1 MRGGKIKRKNIE
13 KCRRLRRDQTEA
25 EKKLWSILRNRQV
38 DGVTFRRQFSIGNYM
53 LDFYA
58 PQYGLG
64 IEADG
69 GEHYTGRGKEK
80 DQTRARELFKSGVE
94 LLRFSD
100 HEILTNIE
108 GVWEVIEKSLRKKRD
123 TPSPPSSPPRVEEA
137 RNRKR

>member
-1 MRGGKIKRKNIE
+1 M
-13 KCRRLRRDQTEA
+13 LRD
-25 EKKLWSILRNRQV
+25 RQV
-38 DGVTFRRQFSIGNYM
+38 DGVKFRRQFSIGNYM
-53 LDFYA
+53 VDFYA

-69 GEHYTGRGKEK
+69 GQHYTDKGKEN
-80 DQTRARELFKSGVE
+80 DERRAVELFKSGVG

-108 GVWEVIEKSLRKKRD
+108 GVYEVIEKALGKKRD

>member
-1 MRGGKIKRKNIE
+1 MKRKNIE

-25 EKKLWSILRNRQV
+25 EKKLWSMLRDRQV
-38 DGVTFRRQFSIGNYM
+38 DGVKFRRQFSIGNYM
-53 LDFYA
+53 VDFYA

-69 GEHYTGRGKEK
+69 GQHYTDRGKEN
-80 DQTRARELFKSGVE
+80 DERRAVELFKSGVG

-108 GVWEVIEKSLRKKRD
+108 GVYEVIEKALGKKRD